1 MKRSL
6 LLVTLVAAAGCG
18 GGSSKHDTSCD
29 PTKVDACSSGQVCE
43 QVQGGTT
50 ACVAPVQVQGVV
62 FDLAKDRTTGPIQDA
77 RVVPLDVNG
86 APLGSAATT
95 ATNGSYTVRVPAVR
109 DTSGKPISAGVTL
122 RADAMGY
129 ATFPSGIRSA
139 VPLDL
144 GGATLANG
152 VYTLSSSLTDVGLI
166 VDSTAGTG
174 KIHGAVAGVTTAG
187 ALVVAEQ
194 SGIGHTGV
202 ADSSGHYV
210 IFNLPVGDWSVQAY
224 AKGMNH
230 APQTVAGLA
239 ANDDRLADIP
249 LGAAATATVTGSIQ
263 PTGQNQPATLDTSV
277 ILVVQSTYDL
287 AIDRGESPPG
297 LVVPNLTQTAFSLAG
312 VPDGKYTIL
321 AAFGNDGYVRDV
333 SGIGGTAPVDV
344 EVVNGVMTSTPGSFK
359 ITGAVSFAAGG
370 GITPSTGTD
379 AGATLTNSLAP
390 IFTWVAYP
398 SLGTGSYHVTVFDAL
413 GTPIWTPAPI
423 PAGTTSVT
431 YSGPPLVANMTYQVR
446 ITAFDT
452 GANQISRTE
461 DLLGVFTYRP

>member
-29 PTKVDACSSGQVCE
+29 PAKVDACGSGQVCE
-43 QVQGGTT
+43 AVQGGTT

-95 ATNGSYTVRVPAVR
+95 AANGSYTVRLPAVR
-109 DTSGKPISAGVTL
+109 DASGKPISAGVTL
-122 RADAMGY
+122 RADAAGY

-144 GGATLANG
+144 VNATLANG
-152 VYTLSSSLTDVGLI
+152 IYTLSTSLSDVGL
-166 VDSTAGTG
+166 VKDPSAGTG
-174 KIHGAVAGVTTAG
+174 RVHGKAAGVTTAG

-202 ADSSGHYV
+202 ADASGDYV

-230 APQTVAGLA
+230 TAVTVAGLA
-239 ANDDRLADIP
+239 ANEDRLADVP

-277 ILVVQSTYDL
+277 ILVVQSTYDV

-297 LVVPNLTQTAFSLAG
+297 LVVPNLTQATFSLPG
-312 VPDGKYTIL
+312 VPDGKYTVL
-321 AAFGNDGYVRDV
+321 AAFGTDGYVRDV

-344 EVVNGVMTSTPGSFK
+344 EVLNGVMTSAPGSFK
-359 ITGAVSFAAGG
+359 ITGAVTLA
-370 GITPSTGTD
+370 GITPASGTE
-379 AGATLTNSLAP
+379 GSATLTASATP
-390 IFTWVAYP
+390 VFAWTAYP
-398 SLGTGSYHVTVFDAL
+398 SAASYEVTVFDAL
-413 GTPIWTPAPI
+413 GTPIWAPTPRFPSA
-423 PAGTTSVT
+423 TTSVT
-431 YSGPPLVANMTYQVR
+431 YVGPALLAGMTYQVR
-446 ITAFDT
+446 VTAFDT
-452 GANQISRTE
+452 GGNQVSRTE